1 MLMTTSLMPSPGEKA
16 VRSFRVDSLSVRVC
30 ADRPALARDAAEMAH
45 EYLTSVLTR
54 QGQAAVILATGNS
67 QIQFLENLVGL
78 GGIDWSKVT
87 LFHMDEYLG
96 IDANHTASFRR
107 YMKERVESRVT
118 PKVFHYLKGMRWSR
132 SRNANVIADCSRRNP
147 LTSAVWGWE
156 KMDTL
161 LSMILPSRI

>member
-1 MLMTTSLMPSPGEKA
+1 MPSPGEKA

-107 YMKERVESRVT
+107 YMTRNYLRILTECTWAAVILRNMRTSCPKMSRCC
-118 PKVFHYLKGMRWSR
+118 GRWFVLLNLVKR
-132 SRNANVIADCSRRNP
+132 FTRNAE
-147 LTSAVWGWE
+147 G
-156 KMDTL
+156 
-161 LSMILPSRI
+161 